1 MIRVEGLRA
10 DPDYR
15 CRNGGGYR
23 LRESAVKGVCSD
35 IFQPGGKGKG
45 GAGSV
50 VGCPDREQ
58 SGAAFEDGAA
68 VGAAQALESLRKD
81 NFRQASTILKGK
93 LVDHDQPGVGEV
105 DGPFQIAAAVKRLL
119 LDGFQMGGGG
129 KIHRGEGKK
138 PQVVVVGDGTLG
150 LFIAGIG
157 SGKRLKGNVPY
168 WGAGL
173 WNPE

>member
-1 MIRVEGLRA
+1 MV
-10 DPDYR
+10 
-15 CRNGGGYR
+15 
-23 LRESAVKGVCSD
+23 AVTGCAKAPLKVICSD

-50 VGCPDREQ
+50 VGCRTESSPEQ
-58 SGAAFEDGAA
+58 PFEDGAA

-138 PQVVVVGDGTLG
+138 PQVVVVGDGTLAF
-150 LFIAGIG
+150 L
-157 SGKRLKGNVPY
+157 SLV
-168 WGAGL
+168 
-173 WNPE
+173 